1 MRPPHFESLPKRKL
15 RVALLM
21 GGPSAERE
29 ISLQSG
35 AAVSRALESL
45 GHVVRQVDPLH
56 VNLNEFPWDQFDV
69 AFIALHGTF
78 GEDGEV
84 QQILE
89 RALIP
94 YTGSGVAA
102 SRLAISKSASK
113 ERFIQSQIATAPY
126 VLIHDT
132 DARARIEQLADQLG
146 YPLVVKPDA
155 QGSSLGV
162 TIVQQKAQLAEALD
176 RCFQLD
182 HFGLMERAIRGAEWT
197 VGLLDERVFPP
208 IRIATKRA
216 FFDYAAKYQDDETQH
231 LFDSDVSAGQLD
243 RIIQTARGACTAVGT
258 CGLVRVDLIVD
269 ENGCPIVL
277 EVNTVPG
284 LTDHSLVPKAAA
296 RLGWTMAELCQA
308 CLSSAMQHAYERAV
322 MRSARG

>member
-15 RVALLM
+15 RVVVLM

-29 ISLQSG
+29 ISLESG
-35 AAVSRALESL
+35 AAVALALQTL
-45 GHVVRQVDPLH
+45 GHSVRQVDPLH
-56 VNLNEFPWDQFDV
+56 VDLQKFPWDQFDA

-84 QQILE
+84 QRILE
-89 RALIP
+89 MSLIP

-113 ERFIQSQIATAPY
+113 ERFTQTGVPTSPY
-126 VLIHDT
+126 VLIHDS
-132 DARARIEQLADQLG
+132 DNPLRIQQLAEQLG

-162 TIVQQKAQLAEALD
+162 TILRHPGELTVALE
-176 RCFQLD
+176 RCFHYD
-182 HFGLMERAIRGAEWT
+182 HFGLMEKAIRGTEWT
-197 VGLLDERVFPP
+197 VGLLDDRVFPP
-208 IRIATKRA
+208 IRIQTKRD
-216 FFDYAAKYQDDETQH
+216 FFDFEAKYHDNEPQH
-231 LFDSDVSAGQLD
+231 IFDSAAPAEQVD
-243 RIIQTARGACTAVGT
+243 RIVQASRAACAAVGT
-258 CGLVRVDLIVD
+258 CGLVRVDLIVN
-269 ENGCPIVL
+269 ELGQPIVL

-296 RLGWTMAELCQA
+296 RLGWTMADLCQA
-308 CLSSAMQHAYERAV
+308 CLSSALQNAYERAV
-322 MRSARG
+322 IRSRRG